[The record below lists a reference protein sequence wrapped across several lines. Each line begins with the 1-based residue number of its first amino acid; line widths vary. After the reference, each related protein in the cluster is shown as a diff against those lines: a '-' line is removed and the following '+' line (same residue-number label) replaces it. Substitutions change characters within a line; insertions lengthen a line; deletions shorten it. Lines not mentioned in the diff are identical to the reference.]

1 MTLASVFVIAIF
13 IIVFIVAVIVLPVLI
28 CISSPLSYSSPPS
41 LSFTLGT
48 LLHLPLVSTSPFPP
62 PPPPLPLP
70 FSPQVYC
77 AGMQTETPQE
87 YITLTTG
94 EGENFS
100 EIFGFR

>member
-13 IIVFIVAVIVLPVLI
+13 IIIFIAAVIVLPVLI

-48 LLHLPLVSTSPFPP
+48 LLHLPLVSTSPSPSPP
-62 PPPPLPLP
+62 PPLP